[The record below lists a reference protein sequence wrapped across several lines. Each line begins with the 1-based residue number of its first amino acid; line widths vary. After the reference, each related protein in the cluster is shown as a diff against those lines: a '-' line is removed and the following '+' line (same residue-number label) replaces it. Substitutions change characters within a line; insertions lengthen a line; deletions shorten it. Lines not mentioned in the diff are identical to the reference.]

1 MSHLCPQTSGS
12 WQPAVPLPRLSKNLC
27 RAGEGSFGFALA
39 TRGERLS
46 QGTIWFVWFPP
57 PSATDGSFPMDL
69 RLVSPL

>member
-1 MSHLCPQTSGS
+1 MSHSCPQTSGS

-39 TRGERLS
+39 TREERLS
-46 QGTIWFVWFPP
+46 QGTIWFFLFP
-57 PSATDGSFPMDL
+57 ATEGSFPMDL